1 MIRIN
6 CIQFQQLQLPIVYPN
21 KPKTIKLLPLYTAL
35 YCLPLLLLM
44 LWFIS
49 YTYTSVWF

>member
-1 MIRIN
+1 MIRIK

-35 YCLPLLLLM
+35 YCLILFTPIALNVMVYYLY
-44 LWFIS
+44 IH
-49 YTYTSVWF
+49 